1 MYDDKLINTD
11 IKKNTMRKFIKNTCK
26 KTAFS
31 FDNIIYEHTHGI
43 SMRLTLPSVHFN
55 ISWQK

>member
-11 IKKNTMRKFIKNTCK
+11 IKKNTMRKFIKNTYK
-26 KTAFS
+26 KSAFS

-55 ISWQK
+55 IS